1 VEVSLEIDAA
11 EVFAALKALPTK
23 CQNQAMTKALR
34 AGSKEILP
42 LARRNAPVESGRL
55 KKSLK
60 VTTLRQRTKG
70 VKRLDV
76 KTSKDN
82 SLYQG
87 DFFYGAFQE
96 FGWKTGKRKG
106 GGGVRRQ
113 IDGKHFL
120 QNAYEAKGDAALKA
134 VETTLVH
141 WIKQY
146 KGA

>member
-1 VEVSLEIDAA
+1 MEVSLEIDAD

-23 CQNQAMTKALR
+23 FQNQALTKALR

-55 KKSLK
+55 RKSLK

-70 VKRLDV
+70 VKRLDL

-106 GGGVRRQ
+106 GGVRRQ
-113 IDGKHFL
+113 IDGKHFF
-120 QNAYEAKGDAALKA
+120 QNAYEAKGDAASKA
-134 VETTLVH
+134 VEITLVH
-141 WIKQY
+141 WINQY